1 MLVNMRL
8 RLILIVMSLVG
19 LGLAVFFAGG
29 APSTADG
36 STTEGAGLRVED
48 ESRPAHGTVTE
59 AGEVSPLLNRRLD
72 NFTEGLVEL
81 LSQVP
86 QPPSHEQAQVAGQ
99 VIALFNEFDPDA
111 AAGLFERPSAGL
123 EEWVQWL
130 RARVGECGAGEPMMV
145 KDDAVRYRYTCE
157 HGQLEAQFSLSPE
170 TGKIPGLMMAARGIE
185 LAEPVREAAET
196 VMRLYDQWDPAL
208 FHRSFGETFEEEKI
222 RRFLLDVRSKHGDCS
237 LGEPELVS
245 VRGTLIHLNC
255 ERSVRLMK
263 VELMQED
270 DRIQILWIRA
280 PRQ

>member
-8 RLILIVMSLVG
+8 RLTLLVMSLVG
-19 LGLAVFFAGG
+19 IGLMIFFAGG

-36 STTEGAGLRVED
+36 STTEGAGPRA
-48 ESRPAHGTVTE
+48 ESESHSHGTVTE
-59 AGEVSPLLNRRLD
+59 AGEAPLLNHRRLAG
-72 NFTEGLVEL
+72 FTEGLVEL

-99 VIALFNEFDPDA
+99 VIALFNQFDLDA

-145 KDDAVRYRYTCE
+145 RDDAVRYRYTCE

-185 LAEPVREAAET
+185 LAEPVREAAEA

-208 FHRSFGETFEEEKI
+208 FRRSFSEKFEEEKI

-237 LGEPELVS
+237 LGEPDLVS
-245 VRGTLIHLNC
+245 VRGTFIHLNC

-263 VELMQED
+263 LELMQED
-270 DRIQILWIRA
+270 DRIKILSIRD

>member
-1 MLVNMRL
+1 M
-8 RLILIVMSLVG
+8 
-19 LGLAVFFAGG
+19 AG
-29 APSTADG
+29 
-36 STTEGAGLRVED
+36 
-48 ESRPAHGTVTE
+48 
-59 AGEVSPLLNRRLD
+59 
-72 NFTEGLVEL
+72 FTEGLVEL

-99 VIALFNEFDPDA
+99 VIALFNEFDLDA

-145 KDDAVRYRYTCE
+145 KDDSVRYRYTCE

-208 FHRSFGETFEEEKI
+208 FRRSFSEKSK
-222 RRFLLDVRSKHGDCS
+222 RRRSAGSCS
-237 LGEPELVS
+237 TCARSTATARSASPTSS
-245 VRGTLIHLNC
+245 VC
-255 ERSVRLMK
+255 AARSST
-263 VELMQED
+263 
-270 DRIQILWIRA
+270 
-280 PRQ
+280 